1 MCQVWKGA
9 KESLPHYL
17 YSTLAHS
24 GRWKN
29 YLGAFHWDSSN
40 CHRPHLIVYYSQ
52 KTKRILKKESMAP
65 VWQNGLFEFFCR
77 FHRFLTTRGLFFKS
91 DFYASSTIS
100 SSVSRTDSSQE
111 QQWMPICLTWAWQIK
126 LQAYTLNATSL
137 LTQIVQRQASGAS
150 AVFVPWTVSWWASTV
165 LRRPTSLD
173 WAKIVDRQ
181 GCLDMPHCKGFQV
194 NIPRPNCTRLR
205 KVSLDNALQEAGTC
219 LLNIKEKNEETKMW
233 F

>member
-29 YLGAFHWDSSN
+29 YLSAFHCDSSN

-126 LQAYTLNATSL
+126 LQAYTLNATNCSEAGEWGLSCICSL
-137 LTQIVQRQASGAS
+137 NCQLMSQYCPETANQPWLSKDCGQAGLPRHASLQGLSGEY
-150 AVFVPWTVSWWASTV
+150 
-165 LRRPTSLD
+165 PTSKLH
-173 WAKIVDRQ
+173 
-181 GCLDMPHCKGFQV
+181 P
-194 NIPRPNCTRLR
+194 P
-205 KVSLDNALQEAGTC
+205 
-219 LLNIKEKNEETKMW
+219 
-233 F
+233 